1 MQKNDVI
8 LQKNRDFSDVFGD
21 MFLFLKQNWRRLF
34 YMLLVFAGPFVL
46 IDGIVSAY
54 TNSFIYNEAMNLGS
68 YGQHLSFTD
77 VEDTIARFLLWYLV
91 MIIVKITAYAFL
103 TTITYG
109 YISLYAVRG
118 KNFELQDLRP
128 FAMSYFFPVI
138 GASIVMGIIVGIGI
152 VFCIIPGIYLG
163 ICLSFLIPVMM
174 FEKRGFGYAFN
185 RTFQLAHKDFW
196 ITLLI
201 LLIVAV
207 GVAIVGMIFSI
218 PMAGSN
224 MMMVFTKALHQET
237 SQTFSVV
244 NLILTTISTVL
255 ISFLTVIPMIAI
267 SMQYFSISEKMK
279 QGQGV
284 PQANG

>member
-8 LQKNRDFSDVFGD
+8 LQKNRDFSDVLGD

-34 YMLLVFAGPFVL
+34 YMILVFAGPFVL
-46 IDGIVSAY
+46 IDGIVTAY
-54 TNSFIYNEAMNLGS
+54 SNNIIYDEAMNLGS
-68 YGQHLSFTD
+68 FGRYLTYTD
-77 VEDTIARFLLWYLV
+77 VEDTIARLLLWYLA
-91 MIIVKITAYAFL
+91 MIIVKITAYTFL

-109 YISLYAVRG
+109 YISLYAERG

-128 FAMSYFFPVI
+128 FALSYFFPVI

-152 VFCIIPGIYLG
+152 IFCIIPGIYLG
-163 ICLSFLIPVMM
+163 ICFSFLIPVMM
-174 FEKRGFGYAFN
+174 IERKSFGYAFH

-201 LLIVAV
+201 VLVVAV
-207 GVAIVGMIFSI
+207 GVGIVGMIFSI
-218 PMAGSN
+218 PMTGSN
-224 MMMVFTKALHQET
+224 MMMIFTKALDQET

-244 NLILTTISTVL
+244 NLILTAISTIL
-255 ISFLTVIPMIAI
+255 ISFLTVIPMIAL

-279 QGQGV
+279 QGQGM
-284 PQANG
+284 PQGNS